1 MVDPTA
7 HVYPMVGP
15 GMGYKDMIT
24 GKWIPSRGGAASSAG
39 DVSEPEEYF

>member
-24 GKWIPSRGGAASSAG
+24 GKWIPARDHDPDKQAE
-39 DVSEPEEYF
+39 EPAEYF

>member
-1 MVDPTA
+1 VMVDPSA

-24 GKWIPSRGGAASSAG
+24 GKWIPARDKPRPPGGSDSG
-39 DVSEPEEYF
+39 GMF